1 VEYHGKAEFGLGFM
15 GKREVA
21 ARLAAVCRANPSLC
35 EHPIRVD
42 RILDADRAEVSDY
55 PFVCVLARLVLS
67 GFGAHSEMGLPTG
80 LGRTPTVNF
89 SSGDPAQSNQPN
101 ECVAVIG

>member
-1 VEYHGKAEFGLGFM
+1 MGRRSLASGVM

-67 GFGAHSEMGLPTG
+67 RFGPHSEMGLPTG